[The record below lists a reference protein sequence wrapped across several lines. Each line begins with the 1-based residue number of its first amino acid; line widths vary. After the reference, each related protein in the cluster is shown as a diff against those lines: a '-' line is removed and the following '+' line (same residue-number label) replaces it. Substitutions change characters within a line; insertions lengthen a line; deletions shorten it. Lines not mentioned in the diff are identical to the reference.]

1 MQRREVSPARAIVL
15 ASLVLVALF
24 VLSAT
29 AQAAGTPQ
37 SYSLTSTNSMLAPNM
52 TIAIARDGSRELVEQ
67 VVPKSATS
75 PQGFH
80 ALLLYDFA
88 AGKVYAGSP
97 DGGPCTVTNYVSP
110 EVPAPMDPVQA
121 AAEITKQLA
130 TQNVSALP
138 TAVVNGI
145 PTRVLDR
152 PVEGGGTMRYWLESQ
167 FNVPVKMVLVGPDRR
182 ERTLLEV
189 HALRFEKP
197 PAHLLVA
204 PTYCKVVSGQT
215 SATGGHVEMTVKAP
229 PAQGPAPQA
238 PPTAAAPAPE
248 SAPQVTAVRLL
259 GVRPTP
265 RYVGPYPGKFN
276 FVFAITSSGHTE
288 VKWVLV
294 NQADVAWENG
304 SLRFESAGTKELSIP
319 IKVGLQGKL
328 WEGWARLLVYEP
340 NRMES
345 EQAPYSVD
353 CRGR

>member
-1 MQRREVSPARAIVL
+1 MRIDGPTCLAAVLLVGAAVHAGPAQ
-15 ASLVLVALF
+15 
-24 VLSAT
+24 SA
-29 AQAAGTPQ
+29 APPQ
-37 SYSLTSTNSMLAPNM
+37 TYSLTSTSSMLAPNM
-52 TIAIARDGSRELVEQ
+52 TITIARDGSRELVEQ
-67 VVPKSATS
+67 VVPKSAAS

-88 AGKVYAGSP
+88 ARKVYAGSP
-97 DGGPCTVTNYVSP
+97 DGGPCTVTDYVSP
-110 EVPAPMDPVQA
+110 EAPTLLDPVQA
-121 AAEITKQLA
+121 AAEITKHLA

-145 PTRVLDR
+145 PARVLDM

-182 ERTLLEV
+182 ERPLLEV
-189 HALRFEKP
+189 LALRFEKP
-197 PAHLLVA
+197 AAHLLVA
-204 PTYCKVVSGQT
+204 PTYCKVVAGQT
-215 SATGGHVEMTVKAP
+215 SATGGHVEMTVETP
-229 PAQGPAPQA
+229 PAQAPAPQA
-238 PPTAAAPAPE
+238 PAAAAPAPE
-248 SAPQVTAVRLL
+248 SAPQVTAVRVV

-276 FVFAITSSGHTE
+276 FVFAITSSGRAE

-304 SLRFESAGTKELSIP
+304 TLRFESAGTKELSIP
-319 IKVGLQGKL
+319 IKVGVQGKL
-328 WEGWARLLVYEP
+328 WEGWTRLLVYEP
-340 NRMES
+340 NKIES